1 MSNLVEKIKLVA
13 LGAALAVGAIL
24 ACDKNVMVAS
34 DAALDAPVPDA
45 KVACDCPPA
54 EPPLAGRYE
63 VVSNTDT
70 VQPGAIGGQ
79 GVGCPTGTLL
89 ISGGCRNT
97 ISSIQKMVLLEN
109 GPVAAPGAGAPP
121 RSWSCSFQNND
132 VVAVTYRVSAI
143 CLRPPQ

>member
-1 MSNLVEKIKLVA
+1 MEKIKLVT

-24 ACDKNVMVAS
+24 ACDKNVMVTS
-34 DAALDAPVPDA
+34 DAAPDAPAPDA
-45 KVACDCPPA
+45 KAACDCPPA

-63 VVSNTDT
+63 VVSNTRT
-70 VQPGAIGGQ
+70 VQPGSTGGQ
-79 GVGCPTGTLL
+79 DVGCPTGTLL

-97 ISSIQKMVLLEN
+97 ISSTQKMVLLEN
-109 GPVAAPGAGAPP
+109 GPGAAPGAPP
-121 RSWSCSFQNND
+121 TDWSCSFQNND